1 MVEYKY
7 QKKGGWKDDKLR
19 KTTKI
24 LSENKGENL
33 YTVVRIL
40 CVDEDVIDYYDLIW
54 ELIMKVRS
62 AQRYEQL
69 RGKNLIDW
77 R

>member
-1 MVEYKY
+1 MT
-7 QKKGGWKDDKLR
+7 KLEKAIR

-54 ELIMKVRS
+54 ELIMEVRS

-69 RGKNLIDW
+69 RGKKFD
-77 R
+77 